1 MLKMW
6 TTIRPSSSDR
16 RTEHKSL
23 KKTTVT
29 CRSASCRSFHI
40 PTMFSH
46 FFTSPLMIYL
56 MLFVFLRVFRS
67 VACYHPKHPWRFF
80 VYFLSTAEKC
90 FFNVC
95 SLKYYLHWQW
105 ENACFHRI
113 PNGAIWKTLC
123 TSTYLR
129 KIRLWPG
136 IKFVFR
142 AKCVTQP

>member
-56 MLFVFLRVFRS
+56 MLFVFLRVFRPS
-67 VACYHPKHPWRFF
+67 CLLSSPTSRRFF
-80 VYFLSTAEKC
+80 VYFLPVAKRS

-105 ENACFHRI
+105 ENACFHYI
-113 PNGAIWKTLC
+113 SNGAIWKTLC
-123 TSTYLR
+123 TSIYTFEKNGFDPELN
-129 KIRLWPG
+129 L
-136 IKFVFR
+136 FFELNV
-142 AKCVTQP
+142 